1 MKVKKANKKKCKTFF
16 WQKKCC
22 LLAVFFHVDIIELVF
37 QLRNKLPQRVFFQL
51 RIFFKLVFFP
61 LKNKKTSNPT
71 NPPCSVFSVF
81 CCLRLA
87 EEEGG
92 RGRGEPDAQLR
103 SGSQQPRGEGEG
115 GEEM

>member
-1 MKVKKANKKKCKTFF
+1 MSTSSNSFF
-16 WQKKCC
+16 NFETNFHS
-22 LLAVFFHVDIIELVF
+22 VFFF
-37 QLRNKLPQRVFFQL
+37 NFVFFL
-51 RIFFKLVFFP
+51 NSFFFP